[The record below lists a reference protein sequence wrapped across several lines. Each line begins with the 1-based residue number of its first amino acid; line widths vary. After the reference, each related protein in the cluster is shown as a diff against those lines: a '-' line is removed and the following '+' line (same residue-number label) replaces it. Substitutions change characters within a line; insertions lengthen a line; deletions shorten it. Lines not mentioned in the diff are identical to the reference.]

1 MTTTHATTVTLV
13 GCCDEPTRGLV
24 AAQGAAG
31 DNAYRID
38 CSVCGHVATYAGEQ
52 FTLVEAR
59 RHEDYFA
66 TLDHRGRQ
74 RLPQHVLQARARRLM
89 EG

>member
-1 MTTTHATTVTLV
+1 MTSIHATTVTLV
-13 GCCDEPTRGLV
+13 AEPDTTY
-24 AAQGAAG
+24 AEGAAG
-31 DNAYRID
+31 DDAYRID
-38 CSVCGHVATYAGEQ
+38 CSVCGTVATYAGEQ
-52 FTLVEAR
+52 FTIVEAR

-74 RLPQHVLQARARRLM
+74 RLPPHVLQARARRLM